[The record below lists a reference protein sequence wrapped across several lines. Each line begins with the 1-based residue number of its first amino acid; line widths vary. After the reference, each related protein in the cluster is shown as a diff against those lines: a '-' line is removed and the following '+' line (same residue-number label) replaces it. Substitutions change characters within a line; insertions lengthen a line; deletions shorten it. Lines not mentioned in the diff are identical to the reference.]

1 MCAVME
7 HRGPDDRGLDVRDDV
22 GLGMRRLSVI
32 DLSTGHQPVFNEDQ
46 TVRVV
51 FNGEIYNYRELRAEL
66 LARGHVFRTQSDTE
80 VIVHAYEE
88 FGTDF
93 AGRLNGMFAICL
105 HDLRRRRLVLAR
117 DPVGIKPLYY
127 ALDADRFVAGSE
139 VKVLLASGRVA
150 RDLDVDA
157 LRQLLAWEYVP
168 WDRTLMPGIRRV
180 PPAHLL
186 ELDLA
191 DPAAA
196 ARATPRR
203 YWDAP
208 HPDAV
213 DAARSVADWE
223 DAVDAKARECVQ
235 RQLVSDVPLG
245 AFLSGGVDSSL
256 VVSAMGPATTF
267 SIGFEDPSYNEL
279 RWSKR
284 VADHLGVEHVTETL
298 APDIVDL
305 FHRLMVHLDDPIGD
319 FSIFPTYL
327 VSRLARRRV
336 TVALSGDGGDELF
349 AGYET
354 HLAQALARRS
364 LDALP
369 GGAALGRALARIQ
382 TACAPRAEKKGW
394 VNKTKRLLEGAGL
407 TPALGH
413 ARWRCFAD
421 DRLARALFTPD
432 AWARVHTPLD
442 AHVRRLFAEAGDRDW
457 LNRCLYVDLNSYL
470 CDNCLAKVDRMS
482 MAVSLES
489 RVPLLDKEMVELAFR
504 MPGALKLRGG
514 ETKALLRRV
523 AARHVPPECV
533 YRPKEGFSIP
543 IKRWL
548 LTTLKPLMVELLAE
562 PRLRAEG
569 LFRPETVSRLMAEHL
584 AERANHSH
592 VLWTLMVFQ
601 AWRGAWLENRR

>member
-1 MCAVME
+1 
-7 HRGPDDRGLDVRDDV
+7 
-22 GLGMRRLSVI
+22 
-32 DLSTGHQPVFNEDQ
+32 
-46 TVRVV
+46 
-51 FNGEIYNYRELRAEL
+51 
-66 LARGHVFRTQSDTE
+66 
-80 VIVHAYEE
+80 
-88 FGTDF
+88 
-93 AGRLNGMFAICL
+93 
-105 HDLRRRRLVLAR
+105 
-117 DPVGIKPLYY
+117 
-127 ALDADRFVAGSE
+127 
-139 VKVLLASGRVA
+139 
-150 RDLDVDA
+150 
-157 LRQLLAWEYVP
+157 LLAWEYVP
-168 WDRTLMPGIRRV
+168 WDRTLMPAIRRV

-208 HPDAV
+208 HPDAA

-305 FHRLMVHLDDPIGD
+305 FHRLMVHQDDPIGD

-369 GGAALGRALARIQ
+369 GGAALGRALARLQ
-382 TACAPRAEKKGW
+382 AACAPRAEKKGW
-394 VNKTKRLLEGAGL
+394 VNKAKRLLEGVGL
-407 TPALGH
+407 PPTLGH

-421 DRLARALFTPD
+421 DRLARALFTPE

-470 CDNCLAKVDRMS
+470 PDNCLAKVDRMS

-504 MPGALKLRGG
+504 LPGALKLRGR

-523 AARHVPPECV
+523 AARHVPADCI

-601 AWRGAWLENRR
+601 AWRSAWLENRR